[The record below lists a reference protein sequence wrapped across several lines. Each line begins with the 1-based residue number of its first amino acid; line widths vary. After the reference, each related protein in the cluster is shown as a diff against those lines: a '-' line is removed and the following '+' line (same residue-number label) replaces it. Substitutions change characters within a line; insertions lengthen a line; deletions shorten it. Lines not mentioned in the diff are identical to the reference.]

1 MLLLPASK
9 TRVIIK
15 TVPLAAGPGM
25 QSPDH
30 PLPFFSAN
38 KISMQFLFQCIG
50 RWPVMMAF
58 AFMMVTTTLHHP
70 DSSLAT
76 TIVNDK
82 ELSLPLLDKKLV
94 MAHCMPNILRF
105 KGHKLEDSCDP
116 EFYAPSGN
124 STAPIGGLTQVNVLT
139 DSILA
144 NASLDEAVA
153 LDLKAAIS
161 SGIDGFQ
168 FYYTLGNEGWDVII
182 NSYLRMADS
191 LHLDFK
197 FTFCISHPS
206 GGDENSRLAEFAR
219 RINRLLDAA
228 GRTNPHWLRTPDGR
242 LIIYTWYGDTLADI
256 PTTGPTAPT
265 AFYAANAYRKL
276 GQELHEKL
284 ACIISINEQI
294 TRDKLNSYLDYFPAV
309 WLWTLP
315 YTDHYIG
322 NMVADQCKKRKRT
335 FTGSAFPDFYTS
347 KLIRKGTWD
356 MYHYA
361 GEAVAGG
368 LKNSERKYI
377 VTGLSYNFRKQLE
390 FCVERDVPMINIIT
404 WNDYPEG
411 HHLAPEGNHNDGFSL
426 LLRYYKQCWKKESLP
441 AEDIII
447 AFYKKYRQ
455 NIHPSPFDFPVVEI
469 EKPGVDRVVEDSIE
483 IVSILSKPATLSVN
497 NKAVPVAAGLVA
509 THFAGTAGPVT
520 ATLQRSDSLI
530 KQLICPEW
538 ITDQPYR
545 TDRLTYSF
553 STQTQ
558 STWKTLLGVTGD
570 QRVEYNPSY
579 PGNHISFYQ
588 PQENKK

>member
-1 MLLLPASK
+1 MVAL
-9 TRVIIK
+9 
-15 TVPLAAGPGM
+15 
-25 QSPDH
+25 
-30 PLPFFSAN
+30 
-38 KISMQFLFQCIG
+38 
-50 RWPVMMAF
+50 AF
-58 AFMMVTTTLHHP
+58 AITTTAPHP
-70 DSSLAT
+70 PSPALAT
-76 TIVNDK
+76 VNDNV
-82 ELSLPLLDKKLV
+82 LSLPLLDKKLV

-105 KGHKLEDSCDP
+105 KEHKLEDSCDP
-116 EFYAPSGN
+116 EFYSPVGN

-153 LDLKAAIS
+153 LDLKAAIN

-168 FYYTLGNEGWDVII
+168 FYYTLGNEGWDIII
-182 NSYLRMADS
+182 NSYLRVADS

-206 GGDENSRLAEFAR
+206 GSDETGRIAEFSR

-228 GRTNPHWLRTPDGR
+228 GRSNPHWLRTPDGR
-242 LIIYTWYGDTLADI
+242 LIIYTWYGDSLADI

-276 GQELHEKL
+276 GEQLHEKL
-284 ACIISINEQI
+284 ACIVSINEQI
-294 TRDKLNSYLDYFPAV
+294 TKEKLNTYLDYFPAV

-390 FCVERDVPMINIIT
+390 FCIARDVPLINIIT

-411 HHLAPEGNHNDGFSL
+411 HHLAPEANHNDGFSIL
-426 LLRYYKQCWKKESLP
+426 LNDYKRTWKKETTP
-441 AEDIII
+441 QQDVII
-447 AFYKKYRQ
+447 AFYKKYRSTVQ
-455 NIHPSPFDFPVVEI
+455 PDPFNFPVVQI
-469 EKPGVDRVVEDSIE
+469 EKPGVDPQVEDSIE
-483 IVSILSKPATLSVN
+483 FVTILSRPGILQVKDHQVEMP
-497 NKAVPVAAGLVA
+497 AGLA
-509 THFAGTAGPVT
+509 TARFESRAGAVS
-520 ATLQRSDSLI
+520 ASLWRNDSLI
-530 KQLICPEW
+530 KKLDCPEW

-545 TDRLTYSF
+545 TDRLTYSY
-553 STQTQ
+553 STETK
-558 STWKTLLGVTGD
+558 STWENLLNTSGD
-570 QRVEYNPSY
+570 QRLDYNPSC
-579 PGNHISFYQ
+579 PLNHIAVYQ
-588 PQENKK
+588 THGNKN